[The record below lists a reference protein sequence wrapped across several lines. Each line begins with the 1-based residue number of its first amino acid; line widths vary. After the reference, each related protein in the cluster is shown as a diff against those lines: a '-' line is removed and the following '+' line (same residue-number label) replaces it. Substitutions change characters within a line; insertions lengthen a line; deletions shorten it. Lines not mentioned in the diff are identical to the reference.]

1 MVRCGQGDD
10 YGGAFAKLAFHGKR
24 SAVGLGNAA
33 AQGQAQ
39 AAAAL
44 AAGTGFIHHIKRL
57 HHAGQLVR
65 RDALAVVLNRQPD
78 GTICLFGA
86 DRNGAAGGAGL
97 GGVGDKVDD
106 EITQQVGIS
115 LHGQAVGLH
124 GQNAAVQS
132 GGNGAA
138 RFGKNGIQLH
148 GYQLGGVLT
157 QAHQLQ
163 QLSA

>member
-1 MVRCGQGDD
+1 M
-10 YGGAFAKLAFHGKR
+10 
-24 SAVGLGNAA
+24 
-33 AQGQAQ
+33 
-39 AAAAL
+39 
-44 AAGTGFIHHIKRL
+44 
-57 HHAGQLVR
+57 
-65 RDALAVVLNRQPD
+65 VLNRQPD

-132 GGNGAA
+132 GVNGAA
-138 RFGKNGIQLH
+138 RFGKNRIQLH

>member
-1 MVRCGQGDD
+1 M
-10 YGGAFAKLAFHGKR
+10 
-24 SAVGLGNAA
+24 
-33 AQGQAQ
+33 
-39 AAAAL
+39 
-44 AAGTGFIHHIKRL
+44 
-57 HHAGQLVR
+57 
-65 RDALAVVLNRQPD
+65 VLNRQPD

-132 GGNGAA
+132 GGNGAV
-138 RFGKNGIQLH
+138 RFGKTESSCTG
-148 GYQLGGVLT
+148 T
-157 QAHQLQ
+157 
-163 QLSA
+163 S